1 MPVNNVV
8 INASPLIVL
17 FKSQQAYLLP
27 LLFKE
32 ILVAE
37 AVWQEVTASEQ
48 SDKAAQQLPRATW
61 AKRVTTVTV
70 NPQIAT
76 WDLGAGESEVLSLA
90 LERPGY
96 YAMVDDMAARRCART
111 LEIPTLGTGAALIL
125 AKRQGLI
132 SSVSGAIQA
141 VRDAGLWLSDDLV
154 QLLKQQAGE

>member
-1 MPVNNVV
+1 VPVNNVV

-17 FKSQQAYLLP
+17 FKSHQAYLLP
-27 LLFKE
+27 LLFRE

-37 AVWQEVTASEQ
+37 AVWQEVTASDQ

-70 NPQIAT
+70 NPQIAS

-111 LEIPTLGTGAALIL
+111 LDIPTLGTGATLIL